1 MLVIALRWW
10 GAREELRKGSG
21 RGLFLS
27 PEKKYL
33 YNFYAVP
40 PPQKKRDVGIS
51 YCRLLLHDTLLREDA
66 FRTGTSDTPICECGL
81 DMESAKHFLLHCTRH
96 QEARNELQLSLQEIT
111 SILIMC

>member
-40 PPQKKRDVGIS
+40 PLPEKISVPKIIILHFIIIVIIFLCILTQYSIVSHFEVGPRD
-51 YCRLLLHDTLLREDA
+51 
-66 FRTGTSDTPICECGL
+66 
-81 DMESAKHFLLHCTRH
+81 
-96 QEARNELQLSLQEIT
+96 
-111 SILIMC
+111 